1 MRDNPN
7 HGASIMGGMWGAKL
21 NPELRNEFKESF
33 VKIFKDG
40 LAYANREGG
49 GWDQIVLKRFA
60 DVFSF
65 RKLYIQGVPRNMT
78 VNNLK
83 CLLPNKLFN
92 TQENLRIFNGSH
104 IKVKLILS
112 NEKKCKKSF
121 ISIKV

>member
-21 NPELRNEFKESF
+21 NPELRNKFKESF

-49 GWDQIVLKRFA
+49 GWDQIVLKRFV

-65 RKLYIQGVPRNMT
+65 RSLYKLG
-78 VNNLK
+78 K
-83 CLLPNKLFN
+83 K
-92 TQENLRIFNGSH
+92 
-104 IKVKLILS
+104 ILWNS
-112 NEKKCKKSF
+112 KTTFKQF
-121 ISIKV
+121 YVYL

>member
-49 GWDQIVLKRFA
+49 GWDQIVLKRLA

-65 RKLYIQGVPRNMT
+65 RKLYIQGVPRAT
-78 VNNLK
+78 K
-83 CLLPNKLFN
+83 HDG
-92 TQENLRIFNGSH
+92 E
-104 IKVKLILS
+104 
-112 NEKKCKKSF
+112 
-121 ISIKV
+121 